1 MRLWKVVKIRGSWT
15 IPQGGSPLFPQ
26 TSATASLR
34 ILYNLERIQRFDRP
48 YEYDS

>member
-1 MRLWKVVKIRGSWT
+1 MRLWKVVKIQEPWT
-15 IPQGGSPLFPQ
+15 ISPGGLPLFPQ